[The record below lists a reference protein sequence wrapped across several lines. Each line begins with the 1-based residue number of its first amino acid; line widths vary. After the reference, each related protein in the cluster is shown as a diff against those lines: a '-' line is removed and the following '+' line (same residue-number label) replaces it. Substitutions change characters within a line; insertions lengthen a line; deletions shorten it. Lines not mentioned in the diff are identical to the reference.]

1 MMVYPRWYTAYD
13 MYMTMLIAILIA
25 LELST
30 HTTRV
35 DGMTMTIKKPHHRH
49 QRRSIINHSRRDVFH
64 KAASIVGVTTCGIDN
79 NIANAV
85 DETNT
90 PINPKR
96 IYNQRFPTLFDPL
109 YGQGIRR
116 TIKRQVGPNIWSL
129 EQNLQLGPLQT
140 PIR

>member
-1 MMVYPRWYTAYD
+1 MVYRYD
-13 MYMTMLIAILIA
+13 IYMTMLIAVAILIS

-30 HTTRV
+30 HTRV
-35 DGMTMTIKKPHHRH
+35 DGMTMIKKPHHRH

-64 KAASIVGVTTCGIDN
+64 KAASIIGVTATSFGIDN

-85 DETNT
+85 DETNNI
-90 PINPKR
+90 PVNQKQ

-116 TIKRQVGPNIWSL
+116 TIKRQVGTNIWSL

>member
-1 MMVYPRWYTAYD
+1 MVYRYD
-13 MYMTMLIAILIA
+13 IYMTMLIAVAILIS

-30 HTTRV
+30 HTRV
-35 DGMTMTIKKPHHRH
+35 DGMTMTIKKPH

-64 KAASIVGVTTCGIDN
+64 KSASIIGVTATSFGIDN

-109 YGQGIRR
+109 YGQGIRQ
-116 TIKRQVGPNIWSL
+116 TIKRQVGQNIWSL

>member
-1 MMVYPRWYTAYD
+1 
-13 MYMTMLIAILIA
+13 MYMTMLIAILII

-35 DGMTMTIKKPHHRH
+35 DGMTMTIKKPHHYH
-49 QRRSIINHSRRDVFH
+49 QRKSIINHSRRDIFH
-64 KAASIVGVTTCGIDN
+64 KAASSIGVTATLSID

-85 DETNT
+85 DNETN
-90 PINPKR
+90 INPKQ

-109 YGQGIRR
+109 YGQGVRR

>member
-1 MMVYPRWYTAYD
+1 MMVYPRWYTHD
-13 MYMTMLIAILIA
+13 IYMTMLIAIAILIT

-30 HTTRV
+30 HTRV
-35 DGMTMTIKKPHHRH
+35 DGMTMTKPHHYR
-49 QRRSIINHSRRDVFH
+49 QRRSINHSRRDVFH
-64 KAASIVGVTTCGIDN
+64 KAASVIGVATACSIDN
-79 NIANAV
+79 SIANAI
-85 DETNT
+85 DETNI

-109 YGQGIRR
+109 YGQGIRQ

>member
-13 MYMTMLIAILIA
+13 MYMTMLFAILII

-30 HTTRV
+30 HTRV
-35 DGMTMTIKKPHHRH
+35 DGMTMTIKKPHSRH
-49 QRRSIINHSRRDVFH
+49 QRRSVISHSRRDVFH
-64 KAASIVGVTTCGIDN
+64 KAASVIGVATSFGIDN

-85 DETNT
+85 DNETN
-90 PINPKR
+90 INPKR

-109 YGQGIRR
+109 YGQGVRR
-116 TIKRQVGPNIWSL
+116 TIKRQVGQNIWSL

>member
-1 MMVYPRWYTAYD
+1 
-13 MYMTMLIAILIA
+13 MTIIAILIIL

-30 HTTRV
+30 QTTRV

-49 QRRSIINHSRRDVFH
+49 QRRSINHSRREVFH
-64 KAASIVGVTTCGIDN
+64 KAASVIGVASTTSFGINN

-85 DETNT
+85 DETKI
-90 PINPKR
+90 PINPKQ

-116 TIKRQVGPNIWSL
+116 TIKQQVGPNIWSL

>member
-1 MMVYPRWYTAYD
+1 
-13 MYMTMLIAILIA
+13 MTMLIAILII
-25 LELST
+25 LELS
-30 HTTRV
+30 TTRV

-49 QRRSIINHSRRDVFH
+49 QRRIRINHSRRDVFY
-64 KAASIVGVTTCGIDN
+64 KAASIIGVTTTSFIDN

-85 DETNT
+85 DDVTNIL
-90 PINPKR
+90 INPKQ

-109 YGQGIRR
+109 YGKGIRR
-116 TIKRQVGPNIWSL
+116 TIKRQVGPNVWSL

>member
-1 MMVYPRWYTAYD
+1 
-13 MYMTMLIAILIA
+13 MYMTMLFAILII

-30 HTTRV
+30 HTRV
-35 DGMTMTIKKPHHRH
+35 DGMTMTIKKPHSRH
-49 QRRSIINHSRRDVFH
+49 QRRSINHSRREVFH
-64 KAASIVGVTTCGIDN
+64 KAASVIGVASTTSFGIN

-85 DETNT
+85 DETD
-90 PINPKR
+90 INPKQ

-109 YGQGIRR
+109 YGQGVRR
-116 TIKRQVGPNIWSL
+116 TIKRQVGQNIWSL

>member
-13 MYMTMLIAILIA
+13 MYMTMLFAILII

-30 HTTRV
+30 HTRV
-35 DGMTMTIKKPHHRH
+35 DGMTMTIKKPHSRH
-49 QRRSIINHSRRDVFH
+49 QRRSINHSRREVFH
-64 KAASIVGVTTCGIDN
+64 KAASVIGVASTTSFGIN

-85 DETNT
+85 DETD
-90 PINPKR
+90 INPKQ

-109 YGQGIRR
+109 YGQGVRR
-116 TIKRQVGPNIWSL
+116 TIKRQVGQNIWSL

>member
-1 MMVYPRWYTAYD
+1 
-13 MYMTMLIAILIA
+13 MLIAILII

-35 DGMTMTIKKPHHRH
+35 DGMTMTKPH

-64 KAASIVGVTTCGIDN
+64 KAASVIGVASTASFGIDN
-79 NIANAV
+79 SIANAV
-85 DETNT
+85 DDDTNI

-109 YGQGIRR
+109 YGQGIRQ